1 LKKKKNLS
9 PMVTMAALCG
19 QDTCLHVHLIGIDLA
34 SGAEEGG
41 EASGCFSNGVINL
54 VHSTHVTSL
63 VAKDSDQF

>member
-1 LKKKKNLS
+1 
-9 PMVTMAALCG
+9 MVTMAALCG

-54 VHSTHVTSL
+54 VHSTHVISL
-63 VAKDSDQF
+63 VAS